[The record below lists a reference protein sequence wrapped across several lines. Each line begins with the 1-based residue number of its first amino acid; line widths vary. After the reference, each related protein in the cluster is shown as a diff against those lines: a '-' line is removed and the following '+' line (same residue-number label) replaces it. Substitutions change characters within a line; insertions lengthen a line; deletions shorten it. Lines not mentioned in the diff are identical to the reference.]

1 MHQNERIINKLQTNP
16 LKNVSLLKML
26 NSFHEVMETH
36 LVEHGDQ
43 WGIVLLLPATA
54 YAYDHRVYPQADYI
68 VFFGLQLPRYISALL
83 PLLPAQAKLVFK
95 LQDVKYQEALSAHF
109 SLEKTRGFSLTAQL
123 RG

>member
-68 VFFGLQLPRYISALL
+68 VFLDYRLPRYISSFTTTA
-83 PLLPAQAKLVFK
+83 PSTG
-95 LQDVKYQEALSAHF
+95 EACV
-109 SLEKTRGFSLTAQL
+109 
-123 RG
+123 

>member
-1 MHQNERIINKLQTNP
+1 MHQNEQIINKLQKNP

-26 NSFHEVMETH
+26 TSFHEVMETH

-68 VFFGLQLPRYISALL
+68 VFLDYSCPDIFPALL
-83 PLLPAQAKLVFK
+83 TLLPTEAKLVFK

-109 SLEKTRGFSLTAQL
+109 SLEKFGVFLLQHN
-123 RG
+123 